1 MRRVALFITVVFA
14 LNLFGFP
21 ANSAVKY
28 GEKCSKAGQT
38 ATASGKKFTCIKSGK
53 KLIWNKGVAIP
64 KPVATPTSTQNPNV
78 AETPLPTPTSTP
90 TPTATSIT
98 VSAAESLQQYRDAV
112 ITNSRCNVKKD
123 LGKSVLGVTLQ
134 GKPTY
139 LICYSQG
146 FWSPDPNTT
155 LPTNY
160 QPKVNISEFNTLT
173 YPWKSPCDADP
184 WVPVQWKEYEQFAI
198 KYFGCSRPM
207 RFETVNLP
215 NSTPSS
221 TLTSKSELT
230 PTSVCKIPDKF
241 VRDVAG
247 NTHNVGH
254 RSDWKFNGD
263 FVIQVVP
270 VQFNDF
276 KTTKTPLEEY
286 GKYFEYFKEMFYK
299 MSDGN
304 TRLNIKVP
312 ANYIS
317 VNSNLAAYDTGQTWQ
332 KNDRFSWKKL
342 EMPRYQNDIFSA
354 ADQSIDFTGVK
365 LTIQIVP
372 LSVPDNYIGHGGGFR
387 MDNVRTNEG
396 VVPSTYIMP
405 PANANSDNDW
415 YGVEPYLHLHEIF
428 HATGML
434 SDHLGDWEQG
444 GNFYGTGFWG
454 HMSGMLTDHLVWDK
468 WLTGM
473 LSDSQVIC
481 AKSSGKGTYWL
492 KPATYFGQY
501 EKLLVV
507 PISETKVIAIE
518 SQRAAGINFKLTKES
533 QGALVYTLDVMD
545 TRYDGGFEVIKPKNR
560 TSATVEGP
568 FIFWD
573 APLKSNESVDV
584 WGYRISVV
592 EAGDFGDVIK
602 VEKL

>member
-1 MRRVALFITVVFA
+1 MRRVSLFLTSLFL
-14 LNLFGFP
+14 LNLLIIP

-28 GEKCSKAGQT
+28 GDKCAKAGQT

-64 KPVATPTSTQNPNV
+64 KPAATPTTTLTAP
-78 AETPLPTPTSTP
+78 STP
-90 TPTATSIT
+90 TPTPTPTPTMVKLSD
-98 VSAAESLQQYRDAV
+98 SESLMQYKDAV
-112 ITNSRCNVKKD
+112 MRGTRCDVNKD
-123 LGKSVLGVTLQ
+123 LNKTVLGVDLN
-134 GKPTY
+134 GNPTY
-139 LICYSQG
+139 VKCFSQG
-146 FWSPDPNTT
+146 FWIDVKEPKVPDT
-155 LPTNY
+155 Y
-160 QPKVNISEFNTLT
+160 QPKVITSQFNTLT
-173 YPWKSPCDADP
+173 FPWKSPCDADP
-184 WVPVQWKEYEQFAI
+184 WVPAQWREYEQFAI
-198 KYFGCSRPM
+198 KYFGCSRPL
-207 RFETVNLP
+207 RFETVTLP
-215 NSTPSS
+215 NLVPASS
-221 TLTSKSELT
+221 LTSKSELT
-230 PTSVCKIPDKF
+230 ATSVCKIPEKF
-241 VRDVAG
+241 VRNVAG

-254 RSDWKFNGD
+254 RDSWKFNGD

-276 KTTKTPLEEY
+276 KGAKSPAEEY
-286 GKYFEYFKEMFYK
+286 GKYFEYFKEMFYR

-312 ANYIS
+312 NSYIQVNANLS
-317 VNSNLAAYDTGQTWQ
+317 SYDTGQTWQ
-332 KNDRFSWKKL
+332 KNEKFSWKKL
-342 EMPRYQNDIFSA
+342 QMPKYQNDIFSA
-354 ADQSIDFTGVK
+354 ADPSIDFTGVK
-365 LTIQIVP
+365 MTIQIVP
-372 LSVPDNYIGHGGGFR
+372 LSVPDNYIGHGGSFR
-387 MDNVRTNEG
+387 MDNVNTNEG

-405 PANANSDNDW
+405 PANTNSDNDW
-415 YGVEPYLHLHEIF
+415 YGVEPYLHLHEFF

-444 GNFYGTGFWG
+444 GSFYGTGFWG

-481 AKSSGKGTYWL
+481 GKSTGTGTYWL
-492 KPATYFGQY
+492 KPATYFGQF
-501 EKLLVV
+501 EKLLVL
-507 PISETKVIAIE
+507 PISDTKVIAIE

-573 APLKSNESVDV
+573 APLKLNESVEV

-592 EAGDFGDVIK
+592 EAGDFGDVVK